1 LWDSHKAELG
11 SHFEGEAIGRR
22 YLFNYIAELGGRSG
36 NILDSVIAQVQG
48 LGAKGFMDAV
58 FAPVA
63 EALSAVVRQD
73 FGGGTEAER
82 AQVNTYLKFL
92 EWSDDSEG
100 TAAAI
105 LLLRYF
111 GGRPADLVAQ
121 LAALDRY
128 VHGRLL
134 LKRSQ
139 YKLGFRKND
148 RLKAALAALSKKGSD
163 ADLRTM
169 LRWSPMEARLVRLS
183 LEYGLAGRIAKIVL
197 ARLLLAGGGA
207 SLKQCDDIVQS
218 KKWDVE
224 HLVPVSPQANNDWQE
239 VLGPGKSVGQY
250 AKKLGNLYLVQS
262 WLNDLLD
269 NRSWSHK
276 SVVLAQHPDAPM
288 LPQDDELKAP
298 GWGSAKIDAR
308 HGALMRTAIELWQ
321 VAPSK
326 TAEPQPAPAPKK
338 KRRRRKKAKVAA

>member
-1 LWDSHKAELG
+1 
-11 SHFEGEAIGRR
+11 
-22 YLFNYIAELGGRSG
+22 
-36 NILDSVIAQVQG
+36 VQG

-73 FGGGTEAER
+73 FGGGTEAQR

-92 EWSDDSEG
+92 EWADDSEG

-105 LLLRYF
+105 LLLRHF

-128 VHGRLL
+128 VYGRLL

-148 RLKAALAALSKKGSD
+148 RLKAALAALSKKGGD
-163 ADLRTM
+163 ADLTTM

-224 HLVPVSPQANNDWQE
+224 HLVPVSPQANNDWQQ

-276 SVVLAQHPDAPM
+276 SAVLAQHPDAPI

-298 GWGSAKIDAR
+298 GWCSAKIDAR

-326 TAEPQPAPAPKK
+326 TAEPQPTPAPKK